1 MRLVFTGS
9 RLLSGDGLMLEL
21 RSVSKIF
28 GELSAL
34 HQIDLLFPPGKV
46 SGLIGPNGSG
56 KTTLVNII
64 TGIYA
69 PDTGQILFNGVDI
82 AGVTADRVSRFGV
95 ARTFQN
101 IRIFSRM
108 TVLEN
113 VLAASISLN
122 NPSWVT
128 LLGYAKGG
136 NDPRLDMAYKAL
148 ETVDLLN
155 EADVVAGKLPLPLRR
170 RLEIAR
176 AFVRNPELLFLDEPA
191 GGMTPAE
198 TANVASLIRERIAPG
213 RTCIVIEHKMDLIS
227 DVCQHLCVLNHG
239 EKIAEGPPGIVLE
252 QPQVIEAYLGRD

>member
-1 MRLVFTGS
+1 
-9 RLLSGDGLMLEL
+9 MLEL
-21 RSVSKIF
+21 RSVGKVF

-34 HQIDLLFPPGKV
+34 HQVDLSIPPGRV

-69 PDTGQILFNGVDI
+69 PDTGKILFNGVDI
-82 AGVTADRVSRFGV
+82 TGSTADQTTRFGI

-113 VLAASISLN
+113 VLAALISLN
-122 NPSWVT
+122 DQSWRI
-128 LLGYAKGG
+128 LRGYAKSAD
-136 NDPRLDMAYKAL
+136 DPRLKIALKAL
-148 ETVDLLN
+148 ETVELLN
-155 EADVVAGKLPLPLRR
+155 EAGFVAAELPLPLRR

-176 AFVRNPELLFLDEPA
+176 AFVRDPELLVLDEPA
-191 GGMTPAE
+191 GGMTPTE
-198 TANVASLIRERIAPG
+198 TATIASLIRERIAPG
-213 RTCIVIEHKMDLIS
+213 RTCLVIEHKMDLIS

-239 EKIAEGPPGIVLE
+239 EKIAEGSPGNVLE

>member
-1 MRLVFTGS
+1 
-9 RLLSGDGLMLEL
+9 MLEL
-21 RSVSKIF
+21 RSVGKVF

-34 HQIDLLFPPGKV
+34 RQVDLSITPGRV

-69 PDTGQILFNGVDI
+69 PDTGKISFNGVDI
-82 AGVTADRVSRFGV
+82 TGSTADQITRFGI

-113 VLAASISLN
+113 VLAALISLTDQ
-122 NPSWVT
+122 SWRI
-128 LLGYAKGG
+128 LRGYAKSAD
-136 NDPRLDMAYKAL
+136 DPQLKIALKAL
-148 ETVDLLN
+148 ETVELLN
-155 EADVVAGKLPLPLRR
+155 EAGVVAAELPLPLRR

-176 AFVRNPELLFLDEPA
+176 AFVRDPELLVLDEPA
-191 GGMTPAE
+191 GGMTPTE
-198 TANVASLIRERIAPG
+198 TSSIAILIRERIAPG
-213 RTCIVIEHKMDLIS
+213 RTCLVIEHKMDLIS

-239 EKIAEGPPGIVLE
+239 EKIAEGSPGNVLE

>member
-1 MRLVFTGS
+1 
-9 RLLSGDGLMLEL
+9 MLEL
-21 RSVSKIF
+21 RSVGKVF

-34 HQIDLLFPPGKV
+34 HQVDLSIPPGRV

-69 PDTGQILFNGVDI
+69 PDTGKILFNGVDI
-82 AGVTADRVSRFGV
+82 TGSTADQTTRFGI

-113 VLAASISLN
+113 VLAALISLN
-122 NPSWVT
+122 DQSWRI
-128 LLGYAKGG
+128 LRGYAKSAD
-136 NDPRLDMAYKAL
+136 DPRLKIALKAL
-148 ETVDLLN
+148 ETVELLN
-155 EADVVAGKLPLPLRR
+155 EAGFVAAELPLPLRR

-176 AFVRNPELLFLDEPA
+176 AFVRDPELLVLDEPA
-191 GGMTPAE
+191 GGMTPTE
-198 TANVASLIRERIAPG
+198 TSSIAILIRERIAPG
-213 RTCIVIEHKMDLIS
+213 RTCLVIEHKMDLIS

-239 EKIAEGPPGIVLE
+239 EKIAEGSPGNVLE

>member
-1 MRLVFTGS
+1 
-9 RLLSGDGLMLEL
+9 MLEL
-21 RSVSKIF
+21 RSVSKVF

-34 HQIDLLFPPGKV
+34 HQIDLSIPPGKV

-69 PDTGQILFNGVDI
+69 PDSGQILFNNVDI
-82 AGVTADRVSRFGV
+82 VGSTADQINQFGV

-113 VLAASISLN
+113 VLAALISLN
-122 NPSWVT
+122 NTSWQT
-128 LLGYAKGG
+128 LLGSAKSGH
-136 NDPRLDMAYKAL
+136 DPRLNMAHKAL
-148 ETVDLLN
+148 ETVELLN
-155 EADVVAGKLPLPLRR
+155 EAGVVAGELPLPLRR

-176 AFVRNPELLFLDEPA
+176 AFVRDPELLVLDEPA
-191 GGMTPAE
+191 GGMTPTE
-198 TANVASLIRERIAPG
+198 TANVATLIRERIAPS

-239 EKIAEGPPGIVLE
+239 EKIAEGSPDSVLE
-252 QPQVIEAYLGRD
+252 QPEVIEAYLGPD

>member
-1 MRLVFTGS
+1 MYKR
-9 RLLSGDGLMLEL
+9 
-21 RSVSKIF
+21 
-28 GELSAL
+28 
-34 HQIDLLFPPGKV
+34 Q
-46 SGLIGPNGSG
+46 
-56 KTTLVNII
+56 
-64 TGIYA
+64 
-69 PDTGQILFNGVDI
+69 
-82 AGVTADRVSRFGV
+82 
-95 ARTFQN
+95 
-101 IRIFSRM
+101 
-108 TVLEN
+108 
-113 VLAASISLN
+113 LN

-198 TANVASLIRERIAPG
+198 TVHVASLIRERIAPG

-252 QPQVIEAYLGRD
+252 QPHVIEAYLGRD

>member
-1 MRLVFTGS
+1 
-9 RLLSGDGLMLEL
+9 MLEL
-21 RSVSKIF
+21 RSVGKVF

-34 HQIDLLFPPGKV
+34 HQVDLSIPPGRV

-69 PDTGQILFNGVDI
+69 PDTGKILFNGVDI
-82 AGVTADRVSRFGV
+82 TGSTADQTTRFGI

-113 VLAASISLN
+113 VLAALISLN
-122 NPSWVT
+122 DQSWRI
-128 LLGYAKGG
+128 LRGYAKSAD
-136 NDPRLDMAYKAL
+136 DPRLKIALKAL
-148 ETVDLLN
+148 ETVELLN
-155 EADVVAGKLPLPLRR
+155 EAGVVAAELPLPLRR

-176 AFVRNPELLFLDEPA
+176 AFVRDPELLVLDEPA
-191 GGMTPAE
+191 GGMTPTE
-198 TANVASLIRERIAPG
+198 TSTIANLIRERIAPG
-213 RTCIVIEHKMDLIS
+213 RTCLVIEHKMDLIS

-239 EKIAEGPPGIVLE
+239 EKIAEGSPGNVLE

>member
-1 MRLVFTGS
+1 
-9 RLLSGDGLMLEL
+9 MLEL
-21 RSVSKIF
+21 RSVGKVF

-34 HQIDLLFPPGKV
+34 HQVDLSIPPGRV

-69 PDTGQILFNGVDI
+69 PDTGKILFNGVDI
-82 AGVTADRVSRFGV
+82 TGSTADQTTRFGI

-113 VLAASISLN
+113 VLAALISLN
-122 NPSWVT
+122 DQSWRI
-128 LLGYAKGG
+128 LRGYAKSAD
-136 NDPRLDMAYKAL
+136 DPRLKIALKAL
-148 ETVDLLN
+148 ETVELLN
-155 EADVVAGKLPLPLRR
+155 EAGVVAAELPLPLRR

-176 AFVRNPELLFLDEPA
+176 AFVRDPELLVLDEPA
-191 GGMTPAE
+191 GGMTPTE
-198 TANVASLIRERIAPG
+198 TSSIAILIRERIAPG
-213 RTCIVIEHKMDLIS
+213 RTCLVIEHKMDLIS

-239 EKIAEGPPGIVLE
+239 EKIAEGSPGNVLE

>member
-1 MRLVFTGS
+1 
-9 RLLSGDGLMLEL
+9 MLEL
-21 RSVSKIF
+21 RSVGKVF

-34 HQIDLLFPPGKV
+34 RQVDLSITPGRV

-69 PDTGQILFNGVDI
+69 PDTGKILFNGVDI
-82 AGVTADRVSRFGV
+82 TDSTADQTTRFGI

-113 VLAASISLN
+113 VLAALISLN
-122 NPSWVT
+122 DPSWRI
-128 LLGYAKGG
+128 LRGYAKSAD
-136 NDPRLDMAYKAL
+136 DPQLKIALKAL
-148 ETVDLLN
+148 ETVELLN
-155 EADVVAGKLPLPLRR
+155 EAGVVAGELPLPLRR

-176 AFVRNPELLFLDEPA
+176 AFVRDPELLVLDEPA
-191 GGMTPAE
+191 GGMTPTE
-198 TANVASLIRERIAPG
+198 TATIASLIRERIAPG
-213 RTCIVIEHKMDLIS
+213 RSCLVIEHKMDLIS

-239 EKIAEGPPGIVLE
+239 EKIAEGSPGNVLE

>member
-1 MRLVFTGS
+1 
-9 RLLSGDGLMLEL
+9 MLEL
-21 RSVSKIF
+21 RSVSKVF

-34 HQIDLLFPPGKV
+34 HQVDLSIPPGRV

-69 PDTGQILFNGVDI
+69 PDTGKILFNGVDI
-82 AGVTADRVSRFGV
+82 TGSTADQTTRFGI

-113 VLAASISLN
+113 VLAALISLN
-122 NPSWVT
+122 DQSWRI
-128 LLGYAKGG
+128 LRGYAKSAD
-136 NDPRLDMAYKAL
+136 DPQLKIALKAL
-148 ETVDLLN
+148 ETVELLK
-155 EADVVAGKLPLPLRR
+155 EAGVIAAELPLPLRR

-176 AFVRNPELLFLDEPA
+176 AFVRDPELLVLDEPA
-191 GGMTPAE
+191 GGMTPTE
-198 TANVASLIRERIAPG
+198 TSTIDSLIRERIAPG
-213 RTCIVIEHKMDLIS
+213 RTCLVIEHKMDLIS

-239 EKIAEGPPGIVLE
+239 EKIAEGSPGNVLE

>member
-1 MRLVFTGS
+1 
-9 RLLSGDGLMLEL
+9 MLEL
-21 RSVSKIF
+21 RSVSKVF

-34 HQIDLLFPPGKV
+34 HQVDFSIPPGRV

-69 PDTGQILFNGVDI
+69 PDTGKISFNGVDI
-82 AGVTADRVSRFGV
+82 TGSTADQITRFGI

-113 VLAASISLN
+113 VLAALISLN
-122 NPSWVT
+122 DPSWRI
-128 LLGYAKGG
+128 LRGYAKSAD
-136 NDPRLDMAYKAL
+136 DPQLKIALKAL
-148 ETVDLLN
+148 ETVELLN
-155 EADVVAGKLPLPLRR
+155 EAGVVAGELPLPLRR

-176 AFVRNPELLFLDEPA
+176 AFVRDPELLVLDEPA
-191 GGMTPAE
+191 GGMTPTE
-198 TANVASLIRERIAPG
+198 TATIASLIRERIAPG
-213 RTCIVIEHKMDLIS
+213 RSCLVIEHKMDLIS

-239 EKIAEGPPGIVLE
+239 EKIAEGSPGNVLE

>member
-1 MRLVFTGS
+1 
-9 RLLSGDGLMLEL
+9 MLEL
-21 RSVSKIF
+21 RSVSKVF

-34 HQIDLLFPPGKV
+34 RQVDLSIPPGRV

-69 PDTGQILFNGVDI
+69 PDTGKILFNGVDI
-82 AGVTADRVSRFGV
+82 TDSTADQTTRFGI

-113 VLAASISLN
+113 VLAALISLN
-122 NPSWVT
+122 DPSWRI
-128 LLGYAKGG
+128 LLGYAKSAD
-136 NDPRLDMAYKAL
+136 DPRLNIALKAL
-148 ETVDLLN
+148 ETVELLN
-155 EADVVAGKLPLPLRR
+155 EAEVIASELPLPLRR

-176 AFVRNPELLFLDEPA
+176 AFVRDPELLVLDEPA
-191 GGMTPAE
+191 GGMTPTE
-198 TANVASLIRERIAPG
+198 TATIASLIRERIAPG
-213 RTCIVIEHKMDLIS
+213 RTCLVIEHKMDLIS

-239 EKIAEGPPGIVLE
+239 EKIAEGSPDYVLE

>member
-1 MRLVFTGS
+1 
-9 RLLSGDGLMLEL
+9 MLEL
-21 RSVSKIF
+21 RSVSKVF

-34 HQIDLLFPPGKV
+34 HQVDLSIPPGRV

-69 PDTGQILFNGVDI
+69 PDTGKILFNGVDI
-82 AGVTADRVSRFGV
+82 TGSTADQTTRFGI

-113 VLAASISLN
+113 VLAALISLN
-122 NPSWVT
+122 DQSWRI
-128 LLGYAKGG
+128 LRGYAKSTD
-136 NDPRLDMAYKAL
+136 DPQLKIALKAL
-148 ETVDLLN
+148 ETVELLN
-155 EADVVAGKLPLPLRR
+155 EAGVIAAELPLPLRR

-176 AFVRNPELLFLDEPA
+176 AFVRDPELLVLDEPA
-191 GGMTPAE
+191 GGMTPTE
-198 TANVASLIRERIAPG
+198 TSTIASLIRERIAPG
-213 RTCIVIEHKMDLIS
+213 RTCLVIEHKMDLIS

-239 EKIAEGPPGIVLE
+239 EKIAEGSPGNVLE